1 MMDFFS
7 AHKSQIEKCLTKSE
21 ILTLQLLIWLLQVQK
36 NVRIERLASCLP
48 IPILYESRRKKIQR
62 FLVSSSLSLSLF
74 WFPLIKAIVAQ
85 EFKRVEHLI
94 LVLDRTQWQDNNVFM
109 ISVMWK
115 KRALPIYWL
124 VLEKKGSSNVREQIA
139 LIRPVL
145 KLFSHYEI
153 VILGDREFHGVE
165 LSYWLKQKNKQA
177 RKPIYFAFREKDNVY
192 MKRSRKNE
200 ARLKDLKLTP
210 GLKVLHKNVKVTR
223 QKGFGKFNLL
233 TYKKRDYRH
242 HKVKESWF
250 IITNLDDPHEVI
262 QLYKK
267 RAGIE
272 AMFRDYKSGG
282 YNLEGSKANIL
293 RLTNLILLIAIAYTS
308 ASLEGKSFKN
318 QGHQKYITRL
328 TEAQRK
334 YRRHSDFRVGLYGQ
348 NWVIAWDFC
357 FLLVEKLMMIN
368 RHKINYYQQGLKV
381 LSALS

>member
-1 MMDFFS
+1 
-7 AHKSQIEKCLTKSE
+7 
-21 ILTLQLLIWLLQVQK
+21 
-36 NVRIERLASCLP
+36 
-48 IPILYESRRKKIQR
+48 
-62 FLVSSSLSLSLF
+62 
-74 WFPLIKAIVAQ
+74 
-85 EFKRVEHLI
+85 
-94 LVLDRTQWQDNNVFM
+94 M
-109 ISVMWK
+109 ISVMWRN
-115 KRALPIYWL
+115 RALPIYWL
-124 VLEKKGSSNVREQIA
+124 VLEKKGSSNIREQIA

-145 KLFSHYEI
+145 KLFAHYEV
-153 VILGDREFHGVE
+153 VILGDREFHGIE
-165 LSYWLKQKNKQA
+165 LSYWLKQRNTKAK
-177 RKPIYFAFREKDNVY
+177 KPIYFAFREKNNIY
-192 MKRSRKNE
+192 MKRNRKNE
-200 ARLKDLKLTP
+200 ERLKDLKLTP
-210 GLKVLHKNVKVTR
+210 GVKLLHKNVKLTR

-250 IITNLDDPHEVI
+250 IITNLSDPIEI
-262 QLYKK
+262 INLYRK

-293 RLTNLILLIAIAYTS
+293 RLTNLILLIAPSLTGRLRLIAYSS
-308 ASLEGKSFKN
+308 ASTEGKSFKN

-357 FLLVEKLMMIN
+357 FLLVEKLMMLN
-368 RHKINYYQQGLKV
+368 RHKLNYYQQGLKV

>member
-1 MMDFFS
+1 M
-7 AHKSQIEKCLTKSE
+7 
-21 ILTLQLLIWLLQVQK
+21 
-36 NVRIERLASCLP
+36 P

-62 FLVSSSLSLSLF
+62 FLVSSFLSLPLF
-74 WFPLIKAIVAQ
+74 WFPIIKSIVEK
-85 EFKRVEHLI
+85 EFKRSERLI
-94 LVLDRTQWQDNNVFM
+94 LVLDRTQWQDNNIFL
-109 ISVMWK
+109 ISVIWR

-124 VLEKKGSSNVREQIA
+124 PLEKKGSSNIREQIA

-145 KLFSHYEI
+145 KLFSHYEV

-165 LSYWLKQKNKQA
+165 LSYWLKQKNKQSK
-177 RKPIYFAFREKDNVY
+177 KPIYFAFREKDNIY
-192 MKRSRKNE
+192 LKRSRKNQQ
-200 ARLKDLKLTP
+200 RLKDLPLFP
-210 GLKVLHKNVKVTR
+210 GVKVLHKNVKITK

-233 TYKKRDYRH
+233 AYKKRDYRQ

-250 IITNLDDPHEVI
+250 IITNLSDPNEVI
-262 QLYKK
+262 KLYKK

-282 YNLEGSKANIL
+282 YNLEGSNANIL

-348 NWVIAWDFC
+348 NWVIAW
-357 FLLVEKLMMIN
+357 E
-368 RHKINYYQQGLKV
+368 
-381 LSALS
+381 